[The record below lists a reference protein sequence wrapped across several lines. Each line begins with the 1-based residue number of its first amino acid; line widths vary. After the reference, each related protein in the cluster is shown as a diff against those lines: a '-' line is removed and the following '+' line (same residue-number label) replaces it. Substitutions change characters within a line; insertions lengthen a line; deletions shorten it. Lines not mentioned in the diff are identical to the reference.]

1 MQPWNRARVQDVS
14 STAWAV
20 VPWMP
25 EPRRARGRELPVST
39 RGSVSPV
46 PSTQIS
52 LPWVWVSAEGPAAAP
67 PHCRGDEELMKGWE
81 MHVGCVGLAPSSL
94 FSSAA
99 GRDLHPQPRATS
111 ACCRAQLCI
120 YRPAHISSLQ
130 LLESSPELLAC
141 CCKLQSEGQKDRERK
156 VGSSLS
162 FNSMASL
169 GQGGSRAGL

>member
-1 MQPWNRARVQDVS
+1 MQDVS

-67 PHCRGDEELMKGWE
+67 PRCRGDEELMKGWE

-141 CCKLQSEGQKDRERK
+141 CCELQSEGQKDRERK
-156 VGSSLS
+156 LGSFLS